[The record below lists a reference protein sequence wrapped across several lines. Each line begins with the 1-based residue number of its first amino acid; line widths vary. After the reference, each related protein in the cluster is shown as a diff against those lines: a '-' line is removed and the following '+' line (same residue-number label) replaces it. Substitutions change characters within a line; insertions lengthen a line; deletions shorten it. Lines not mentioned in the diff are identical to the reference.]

1 MLWGARGE
9 WASLG
14 GTVPVDPL
22 AEQPTGR
29 PHRICLKNV
38 PILGSKLDTFII
50 NLHNDFN
57 SLITCACATLC

>member
-1 MLWGARGE
+1 MRRGLNAVGAGGE

-14 GTVPVDPL
+14 GTVPMAPL
-22 AEQPTGR
+22 AEQPTGQ

-38 PILGSKLDTFII
+38 RILGSKLDTFII

-57 SLITCACATLC
+57 SLIT